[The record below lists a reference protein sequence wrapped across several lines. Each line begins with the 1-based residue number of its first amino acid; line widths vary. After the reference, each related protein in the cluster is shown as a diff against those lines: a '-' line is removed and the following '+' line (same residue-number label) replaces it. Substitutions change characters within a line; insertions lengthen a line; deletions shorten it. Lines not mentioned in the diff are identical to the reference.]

1 MMLFFDPSFII
12 LIPGLILALIA
23 QFYVQE
29 RFNRYSRI
37 KSSLNMTGAELAKF
51 MLESAGLYDIRI
63 EKIPGKLSD
72 HYDPRNKVVRLSSST
87 YNSNSVASLGV
98 VAHEIGHAI
107 QHAND
112 YVPLVIRNGIA
123 PVVSITSNLSWIL
136 FIVGFLFFNIALI
149 RIGIFLF
156 SFAVIFSFITLPVEF
171 DASRRAV
178 KILGSNLLMPPS
190 ELEGVKQVLNAAAMT
205 YVAGTLMA
213 ILQLLRMIFLA
224 GLLGGNRD

>member
-1 MMLFFDPSFII
+1 MFFFDPSFII

-23 QFYVQE
+23 QIYVQE

-51 MLESAGLYDIRI
+51 MLESAGLYNIRI
-63 EKIPGKLSD
+63 ERIPGKLSD
-72 HYDPRNKVVRLSSST
+72 HYDPKNKVVRLSNST
-87 YNSNSVASLGV
+87 YDSSSVASLGV

-107 QHAND
+107 QHAKG
-112 YVPLVIRNGIA
+112 YVPLVVRNGIA

-136 FIVGFLFFNIALI
+136 FIIGFLFFNIALI
-149 RIGIFLF
+149 RIGIILF
-156 SFAVIFSFITLPVEF
+156 SFAVIFSLITLPVEF

-213 ILQLLRMIFLA
+213 ILQFLRMLFLA
-224 GLLGGNRD
+224 GLVGGNRD